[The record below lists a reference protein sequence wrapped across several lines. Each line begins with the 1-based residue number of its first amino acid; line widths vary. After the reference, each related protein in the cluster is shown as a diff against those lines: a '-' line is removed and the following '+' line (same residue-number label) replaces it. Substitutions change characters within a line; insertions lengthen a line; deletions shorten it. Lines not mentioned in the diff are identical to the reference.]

1 MLARVFSQHHAAVE
15 SLRKQWNVVQH
26 IADEV
31 WDCIRSGSTVYLCGN
46 GGSAAD
52 CQHLAAELVGRY
64 VVERPG
70 FRAVALTTDSSILTA
85 IGNDYGFEQVF
96 SRQVEALVQDTD
108 VLLCISTSG
117 NSANVVNAAQQ
128 AREAGAV
135 VIALTGRGP
144 NKLTKLAHH
153 SLQIDSTVTARVQE
167 AHILAAHLICELID
181 LEYTGE
187 NDLDQRLL

>member
-1 MLARVFSQHHAAVE
+1 MLERVFAEHQAAVE
-15 SLRKQWNVVQH
+15 SLRQQWHMVLR
-26 IADEV
+26 IADALC
-31 WDCIRSGSTVYLCGN
+31 DCIGTESTVYLCGN

-64 VVERPG
+64 VRERPG

-96 SRQVEALVQDTD
+96 SRQVEALVRDTD

-117 NSANVVNAAQQ
+117 NSANVVNAARQ
-128 AREAGAV
+128 ANALGATV
-135 VIALTGRGP
+135 VALTGRGP

-153 SLQIDSTVTARVQE
+153 ALQIDSIVTARVQE

-181 LEYTGE
+181 QEHFGE
-187 NDLDQRLL
+187 NNLD